1 MGAFLPPGFF
11 PPVLPPYKTSLPDM
25 IRFSLI
31 AIAAAALLLAAC
43 SGSEAPAAAPEA
55 PAGPPVERAPAAA
68 LDQIIGIGQIQPL
81 HEILPL
87 TASASGKIVRIAAS
101 EGQAVAQQADLIELE
116 HSTESAQLAQA
127 RARLLT
133 QRAAIEAQR
142 ASAEALQLRLDK
154 ARSDHQRNL
163 QLFAGKALTQQ
174 ALEDS
179 ESASKVLEKDL
190 ATARAS
196 LRQQEQRIAELEAD
210 VEYYNS
216 LIAQKYVRAPL
227 AGTLLSLDVKLG
239 EYVQP
244 ALKLGELAPE
254 GPLMAITE
262 VDELFADRVRVGTRA
277 YLRPQGGRDTLATG
291 KVVYAAPALK
301 KKSLFSD
308 GAANLEDRRVREVH
322 VELASGSSLL
332 IGSRVECILIF
343 Q

>member
-1 MGAFLPPGFF
+1 
-11 PPVLPPYKTSLPDM
+11 M

-31 AIAAAALLLAAC
+31 AMAAASLLLAAC
-43 SGSEAPAAAPEA
+43 GGSEAQPSGPEAQAAA
-55 PAGPPVERAPAAA
+55 VERAPESA

-81 HEILPL
+81 REILPL
-87 TASASGKIVRIAAS
+87 TASASGKVIRIAAS
-101 EGQAVAQQADLIELE
+101 EGQAVAQQADLVELE
-116 HSTESAQLAQA
+116 HGTESAQLAQA
-127 RARLLT
+127 KARLLT
-133 QRAAIEAQR
+133 QRAAIESQR

-154 ARSDHQRNL
+154 ARSDHRRNE

-190 ATARAS
+190 ATAQAS
-196 LRQQEQRIAELEAD
+196 LRQQEQRLAELEAD

-216 LIAQKYVRAPL
+216 LISQKYVRAPL
-227 AGTLLSLDVKLG
+227 AGILLSLDVKLG

-262 VDELFADRVRVGTRA
+262 VDELFADRVRLGTRA

-322 VELASGSSLL
+322 VELAPGSQLL
-332 IGSRVECILIF
+332 IGSRVECILILE
-343 Q
+343 